1 MSLGGAS
8 AGSGVERAVR
18 VGLVAASRATI
29 GASTIGQ
36 NRCAMG
42 PGRSGR
48 DRESGR
54 RGGGCWTR
62 IGTAAVAAT
71 LGLEA
76 ATRLSDTPAI
86 QCEADFVVV

>member
-1 MSLGGAS
+1 
-8 AGSGVERAVR
+8 
-18 VGLVAASRATI
+18 
-29 GASTIGQ
+29 
-36 NRCAMG
+36 MG